1 MKISFLNILK
11 SKNYGSVIMNRR
23 LKNFIVF
30 SLVALGPFLAGI
42 TYLGMGPLKLN
53 PTSEGLR
60 FLIFLDVFYILVI
73 SAVII
78 RRIVKLKSAIK
89 LSLNGAQ
96 LHLKLTIV
104 FSLIALV
111 PTILVAIFSTITLN
125 FGLDGWFS
133 ERVRLA
139 LSSSQEAAEAYYI
152 EKQDNLLSDVV
163 TFSEYINRA
172 RDAGLL
178 VGDSDLREVLSKIQG
193 NIQRGLK
200 EVFVIDGG
208 GVIRSRGDKSYLF
221 DFEKPSN
228 KILIAAEVGEPL
240 VINDWENNE
249 LRVVV
254 KLNLFYDR
262 FLYVSRAVNGN
273 FLQLLDE
280 TNETVR
286 FYKQLEKDRGRIIFD
301 FGLLYL
307 GFSLMLILAATWVGF
322 WYAEKLSRPI
332 GELADASKKIGFGD
346 LSIRVIES
354 NKNDEISVLGRTFN
368 KMTSQLEL
376 QRDELLETNTQ
387 IEKRR
392 ILFDSVLSSVST
404 GVIGTDSFGEI
415 TFINKSALL
424 VLNIPKENSLK
435 VSLSLLIP
443 EFAEIFEKAKKLS
456 LIDTSSEIKITRLGK
471 LENLLVRIRCRTNK
485 YQRVDGYVIVFD
497 DVTEL
502 VSAQKM
508 AAWGDVARRI
518 AHEIKNPLTP
528 IKLSA
533 ERLYRKLNVIVGSEE
548 STLKRYTDVIIRQT
562 EDIQRIVDDFSK
574 FARMPEPEKQKT
586 DLTELL
592 SDVILLQQSSMP
604 NIEIMYNMKGSV
616 PLGIV
621 DKTMVNQV
629 FTNLIKN
636 AGEAI
641 LAAER
646 NKVISVTEKT
656 VLGRILITL
665 SFIENCFTIS
675 IKDDGIGL
683 PENPINLFE
692 PYVTS
697 RKEGTGLGL
706 SIVKKIIEQHNGTIS
721 LNRVSLSEGHSNFGT
736 EVVVLLPHS
745 V

>member
-1 MKISFLNILK
+1 MKISYFNILK
-11 SKNYGSVIMNRR
+11 KNNQGSTIINRK
-23 LKNFIVF
+23 LKNFIIF
-30 SLVALGPFLAGI
+30 SLVALGPLLAGI
-42 TYLGMGPLKLN
+42 TYLAMGPLKLN
-53 PTSEGLR
+53 PSSEGLR

-73 SAVII
+73 SGVIL
-78 RRIVKLKSAIK
+78 RRIIKLKSAIK

-96 LHLKLTIV
+96 LHLKLTVV

-133 ERVRLA
+133 DRVRLA
-139 LSSSQEAAEAYYI
+139 LSSSQAASEAYYV
-152 EKQDNLLSDVV
+152 EKKNSLISDVV
-163 TFSEYINRA
+163 TFSEYVNRA
-172 RDAGLL
+172 KESGIL
-178 VGDSDLREVLSKIQG
+178 VDDSDLRELISKVQD

-200 EVFVIDGG
+200 EVFVIDGSG
-208 GVIRSRGDKSYLF
+208 TIRARGDKSYLF
-221 DFEKPSN
+221 DFEKPSSQ
-228 KILIAAEVGEPL
+228 IITAAEVGKPL
-240 VINDWENNE
+240 VINDWENDE
-249 LRVVV
+249 LRVII

-262 FLYVSRAVNGN
+262 FLYVSRSVNGN
-273 FLQLLDE
+273 FLQLLNE

-286 FYKQLEKDRGRIIFD
+286 FYKQLESDRGRIIFD
-301 FGLLYL
+301 FGLLYF

-332 GELADASKKIGFGD
+332 GELVDASKKIGYGD

-354 NKNDEISVLGRTFN
+354 NRNDEISVLGRTFN
-368 KMTSQLEL
+368 QMTSQLEL
-376 QRDELLETNTQ
+376 QREELLNTNTQ

-424 VLNIPKENSLK
+424 VLNISEEEWPT
-435 VSLSLLIP
+435 VSLNILIP
-443 EFAEIFEKAKKLS
+443 EFSEIFEKAKKS
-456 LIDTSSEIKITRLGK
+456 SSIDVSNEIKITRLGK
-471 LENLLVRIRCRTNK
+471 LENLLVRVRSRANK
-485 YQRVDGYVIVFD
+485 DNKVDGYVIVFD

-508 AAWGDVARRI
+508 AAWGDEARRI

-533 ERLYRKLNVIVGSEE
+533 ERLYRKLNLSVGDEE

-586 DLTELL
+586 DLTQLL
-592 SDVILLQQSSMP
+592 SDVVLLQQGTLS
-604 NIEIMYNMKGSV
+604 NIEITYNKIGSV

-621 DKTMVNQV
+621 DKTMMNQV

-641 LAAER
+641 FSFEQ
-646 NKVISVTEKT
+646 NKEHTTGKDTIIGHIV
-656 VLGRILITL
+656 ITL
-665 SFIENCFTIS
+665 SFVENCFIIS
-675 IKDDGIGL
+675 IKDSGIGL
-683 PENPINLFE
+683 PENSVSLFE
-692 PYVTS
+692 PYITT
-697 RKEGTGLGL
+697 RTEGTGLGL

-721 LNRVSLSEGHSNFGT
+721 LDRLPHSDDHPNFST

>member
-1 MKISFLNILK
+1 MKISYFNILK
-11 SKNYGSVIMNRR
+11 KNNQGSTIINRK
-23 LKNFIVF
+23 LKNFIIF
-30 SLVALGPFLAGI
+30 SLVALGPLLAGI
-42 TYLGMGPLKLN
+42 TYLAMGPLKLN
-53 PTSEGLR
+53 PSSEGLR

-73 SAVII
+73 SGVIL
-78 RRIVKLKSAIK
+78 RRIIKLKSAIK

-96 LHLKLTIV
+96 LHLKLTVV

-133 ERVRLA
+133 DRVRLA
-139 LSSSQEAAEAYYI
+139 LSSSQAASEAYYI
-152 EKQDNLLSDVV
+152 EKQDSLISDAV
-163 TFSEYINRA
+163 TFSEYVNRA
-172 RDAGLL
+172 KESGVLID
-178 VGDSDLREVLSKIQG
+178 DSDIRELISKVQD

-200 EVFVIDGG
+200 EVFVIDGSG
-208 GVIRSRGDKSYLF
+208 TIRARGDKSYLF
-221 DFEKPSN
+221 DFEKPSAE
-228 KILIAAEVGEPL
+228 ILIAAELGKPL
-240 VINDWENNE
+240 VINDWENDE
-249 LRVVV
+249 LRVII

-262 FLYVSRAVNGN
+262 FLYVSRSVNGN
-273 FLQLLDE
+273 FLQLLNE

-286 FYKQLEKDRGRIIFD
+286 FYKQLESDRGRIIFD
-301 FGLLYL
+301 FGLLYF

-332 GELADASKKIGFGD
+332 GELVDASKKIGDGD

-354 NKNDEISVLGRTFN
+354 NRNDEISVLGRTFN
-368 KMTSQLEL
+368 QMTSQLEL
-376 QRDELLETNTQ
+376 QREELLNTNTQ

-424 VLNIPKENSLK
+424 VLNISEEEWPT
-435 VSLSLLIP
+435 VSLNILIP
-443 EFAEIFEKAKKLS
+443 EFSEIFEKAKKS
-456 LIDTSSEIKITRLGK
+456 SSIDVSNEIKITRLGK
-471 LENLLVRIRCRTNK
+471 LENLLVRVRSRANK
-485 YQRVDGYVIVFD
+485 DNKVDGYVIVFD

-533 ERLYRKLNVIVGSEE
+533 ERLYRKLNLSVGDEE

-562 EDIQRIVDDFSK
+562 EDIQRIVDDFSR

-586 DLTELL
+586 DLTQLL
-592 SDVILLQQSSMP
+592 GDVVLLQQNTLS
-604 NIEIMYNMKGSV
+604 NIEITYNKIGSV
-616 PLGIV
+616 PHGTV
-621 DKTMVNQV
+621 DKTMINQV

-641 LAAER
+641 LSIEQ
-646 NKVISVTEKT
+646 NKGHTTGKDTIIGYIVV
-656 VLGRILITL
+656 TL
-665 SFIENCFTIS
+665 SFVKNCFVIS
-675 IKDDGIGL
+675 IKDNGIGL
-683 PENPINLFE
+683 PENSVSLFE
-692 PYVTS
+692 PYITT
-697 RKEGTGLGL
+697 RKDGTGLGL

-721 LNRVSLSEGHSNFGT
+721 LDRLPHSDDHPNFST

>member
-1 MKISFLNILK
+1 MKISYFNILK
-11 SKNYGSVIMNRR
+11 KNNQGSTIINRK
-23 LKNFIVF
+23 LKNFIIF
-30 SLVALGPFLAGI
+30 SLVALGPLLAGI
-42 TYLGMGPLKLN
+42 TYLAMGPLKLN
-53 PTSEGLR
+53 PSSEGLR

-73 SAVII
+73 SGVIL
-78 RRIVKLKSAIK
+78 RRIIKLKSAIK

-96 LHLKLTIV
+96 LHLKLTVV

-133 ERVRLA
+133 DRVRLA
-139 LSSSQEAAEAYYI
+139 LSSSQAASEAYYI
-152 EKQDNLLSDVV
+152 EKQDSLISDAV
-163 TFSEYINRA
+163 TFSEYVNRA
-172 RDAGLL
+172 KESGVLID
-178 VGDSDLREVLSKIQG
+178 DSDIRELISKVQD

-200 EVFVIDGG
+200 EVFVIDGSG
-208 GVIRSRGDKSYLF
+208 TIRARGDKSYLF
-221 DFEKPSN
+221 DFEKPST
-228 KILIAAEVGEPL
+228 KILIDAEVGKPL
-240 VINDWENNE
+240 VINDWENDE
-249 LRVVV
+249 LRVII

-262 FLYVSRAVNGN
+262 FLYISRSVNGN
-273 FLQLLDE
+273 FLQLLNE

-286 FYKQLEKDRGRIIFD
+286 FYKQLESDRGRIIFD
-301 FGLLYL
+301 FGLLYF

-332 GELADASKKIGFGD
+332 GELVDASKKIGDGD

-354 NKNDEISVLGRTFN
+354 NRNDEISVLGRTFN
-368 KMTSQLEL
+368 QMTSQLEL
-376 QRDELLETNTQ
+376 QREELLNTNTQ

-424 VLNIPKENSLK
+424 VLNISEEEWPT
-435 VSLSLLIP
+435 VSLNILIP
-443 EFAEIFEKAKKLS
+443 EFSEIFEKAKKS
-456 LIDTSSEIKITRLGK
+456 SSIDVSNEIKITRLGK
-471 LENLLVRIRCRTNK
+471 LENLLVRVRSRANK
-485 YQRVDGYVIVFD
+485 DNKVDGYVIVFD

-533 ERLYRKLNVIVGSEE
+533 ERLYRKLNLSVGDEE

-562 EDIQRIVDDFSK
+562 EDIQRIVDDFSR

-586 DLTELL
+586 DLTQLL
-592 SDVILLQQSSMP
+592 GDVVLLQQNTLS
-604 NIEIMYNMKGSV
+604 NIEITYNKIGSV
-616 PLGIV
+616 PHGTV
-621 DKTMVNQV
+621 DKTMINQV

-641 LAAER
+641 LSIEQ
-646 NKVISVTEKT
+646 NKGHTTGKDTIIGYIVV
-656 VLGRILITL
+656 TL
-665 SFIENCFTIS
+665 SFEENCFKIS
-675 IKDDGIGL
+675 IKDSGIGL
-683 PENPINLFE
+683 PENSVSLFE
-692 PYVTS
+692 PYITT
-697 RKEGTGLGL
+697 RTEGTGLGL

-721 LNRVSLSEGHSNFGT
+721 LDRLSYSDDHPNFST

>member
-1 MKISFLNILK
+1 MKISYFNIMK
-11 SKNYGSVIMNRR
+11 KKDQGSTIINRK
-23 LKNFIVF
+23 LKNFIIF
-30 SLVALGPFLAGI
+30 SLVALGPLLAGI
-42 TYLGMGPLKLN
+42 TYLAMGPLKLN
-53 PTSEGLR
+53 PSSEGLR

-73 SAVII
+73 SGVIL
-78 RRIVKLKSAIK
+78 RRIIKLKSAIK

-96 LHLKLTIV
+96 LHLKLTVV

-133 ERVRLA
+133 DRVRLA
-139 LSSSQEAAEAYYI
+139 LSSSQAASEAYYI
-152 EKQDNLLSDVV
+152 EKQDNLISDVV
-163 TFSEYINRA
+163 TFSEYVNSA
-172 RDAGLL
+172 KKSGVLL
-178 VGDSDLREVLSKIQG
+178 DDSDLRELISKVQD

-200 EVFVIDGG
+200 EVFVIDGSG
-208 GVIRSRGDKSYLF
+208 TIRARGDKSYLF
-221 DFEKPSN
+221 DFEKPSPQ
-228 KILIAAEVGEPL
+228 ILIAAEVGKPL
-240 VINDWENNE
+240 VINDWENDE
-249 LRVVV
+249 LRVII

-262 FLYVSRAVNGN
+262 FLYVSRSVNGN
-273 FLQLLDE
+273 FLQLLNE

-286 FYKQLEKDRGRIIFD
+286 FYKQLESDRGRIIFD
-301 FGLLYL
+301 FGLLYF

-332 GELADASKKIGFGD
+332 GELVDASKKIGDGD

-354 NKNDEISVLGRTFN
+354 NRNDEISVLGRTFN
-368 KMTSQLEL
+368 QMTSQLEL
-376 QRDELLETNTQ
+376 QREELLNTNTQ

-424 VLNIPKENSLK
+424 VLNISKEELSK
-435 VSLSLLIP
+435 VSLNILIP
-443 EFAEIFEKAKKLS
+443 EFSEIFEKAKKS
-456 LIDTSSEIKITRLGK
+456 SSIDVSREIKITRLGK
-471 LENLLVRIRCRTNK
+471 LENLLVRVRSRANK
-485 YQRVDGYVIVFD
+485 DNKVDGYVIVFD

-533 ERLYRKLNVIVGSEE
+533 ERLYRKLNLSVGDEE

-562 EDIQRIVDDFSK
+562 EDIQRIVDDFSR

-586 DLTELL
+586 DLTQLL
-592 SDVILLQQSSMP
+592 GDVVLLQQNTLS
-604 NIEIMYNMKGSV
+604 NIEITYNKIGSV
-616 PLGIV
+616 PHGTV
-621 DKTMVNQV
+621 DKTMINQV

-641 LAAER
+641 LSIEQ
-646 NKVISVTEKT
+646 NKGHTTGKDTIIGYIVVT
-656 VLGRILITL
+656 LI
-665 SFIENCFTIS
+665 FEENCFKIS
-675 IKDDGIGL
+675 IKDSGIGV
-683 PENPINLFE
+683 PENSVSLFE
-692 PYVTS
+692 PYITT
-697 RKEGTGLGL
+697 RAEGTGLGL

-721 LNRVSLSEGHSNFGT
+721 LDRLSYSDDHPNFST

>member
-1 MKISFLNILK
+1 MKISHFNILK
-11 SKNYGSVIMNRR
+11 KKNQVNTIVNRK
-23 LKNFIVF
+23 LKNFVVF
-30 SLVALGPFLAGI
+30 SLVALGPLLAGI
-42 TYLGMGPLKLN
+42 TYLAMGPLRLN
-53 PTSEGLR
+53 PSSEGLR

-73 SAVII
+73 SGVIL
-78 RRIVKLKSAIK
+78 RRIIKLKSAIK

-96 LHLKLTIV
+96 LHLKLTVV

-133 ERVRLA
+133 DRVRLA
-139 LSSSQEAAEAYYI
+139 LSSSQAASEAYYI
-152 EKQDNLLSDVV
+152 EKQDSLISDAV
-163 TFSEYINRA
+163 TFSEYVNRA
-172 RDAGLL
+172 KESGVLID
-178 VGDSDLREVLSKIQG
+178 DSDIRELISKVQD

-200 EVFVIDGG
+200 EVFVIDGSG
-208 GVIRSRGDKSYLF
+208 TIRARGDKSYLF
-221 DFEKPSN
+221 DFEKPST
-228 KILIAAEVGEPL
+228 KILIDAEVGKPL
-240 VINDWENNE
+240 VINDWENDE
-249 LRVVV
+249 LRVII

-262 FLYVSRAVNGN
+262 FLYVSRSVNGN
-273 FLQLLDE
+273 FLQLLNE

-286 FYKQLEKDRGRIIFD
+286 FYKQLESDRGRIIFD
-301 FGLLYL
+301 FGLLYF

-332 GELADASKKIGFGD
+332 GELVDASKKIGDGD

-354 NKNDEISVLGRTFN
+354 NRNDEISVLGRTFN
-368 KMTSQLEL
+368 QMTSQLEL
-376 QRDELLETNTQ
+376 QREELLNTNIQ

-404 GVIGTDSFGEI
+404 GVIGTDSLGEI

-424 VLNIPKENSLK
+424 VLNISEKELSK
-435 VSLSLLIP
+435 VSLHILIP
-443 EFAEIFEKAKKLS
+443 EFSEVFQKAKKS
-456 LIDTSSEIKITRLGK
+456 SSIDVSNEIKITRLGK
-471 LENLLVRIRCRTNK
+471 LENLLVRVRSRVNK
-485 YQRVDGYVIVFD
+485 DKRVDGYVIVFD

-533 ERLYRKLNVIVGSEE
+533 ERLYRKLNPLVGDDE

-586 DLTELL
+586 DLTQLL
-592 SDVILLQQSSMP
+592 SDVVLLQQGTLS
-604 NIEIMYNMKGSV
+604 NIEITYNKTGSV

-621 DKTMVNQV
+621 DRTMMNQV

-641 LAAER
+641 LSLEQKKEHATG
-646 NKVISVTEKT
+646 KDTIIGHIV
-656 VLGRILITL
+656 ITL
-665 SFIENCFTIS
+665 SFVENCFIIS
-675 IKDDGIGL
+675 IKDSGIGL
-683 PENPINLFE
+683 PENSVSLFE
-692 PYVTS
+692 PYITT
-697 RKEGTGLGL
+697 RTEGTGLGL

-721 LNRVSLSEGHSNFGT
+721 LNRLPHSDDHPNFST

>member
-1 MKISFLNILK
+1 MKISYFNILK
-11 SKNYGSVIMNRR
+11 KKNQNSTIINRK
-23 LKNFIVF
+23 LKNFIIF
-30 SLVALGPFLAGI
+30 SLVALGPLLAGI
-42 TYLGMGPLKLN
+42 TYLAMGPLKLN
-53 PTSEGLR
+53 PSSEGLR

-73 SAVII
+73 SGVIL
-78 RRIVKLKSAIK
+78 RRIIKLKSAIK

-96 LHLKLTIV
+96 LHLKLTVV

-133 ERVRLA
+133 DRVRLA
-139 LSSSQEAAEAYYI
+139 LSSSQSASEAYFI
-152 EKQDNLLSDVV
+152 EKQDSLLSDVV
-163 TFSEYINRA
+163 IFSEYVNRA
-172 RDAGLL
+172 KESGILL
-178 VGDSDLREVLSKIQG
+178 NDSDLRELISKVQD

-200 EVFVIDGG
+200 EVFVIDGSG
-208 GVIRSRGDKSYLF
+208 TIRARGVKSYLF
-221 DFEKPSN
+221 DFEKPSTQ
-228 KILIAAEVGEPL
+228 ILIAAEVGKPL
-240 VINDWENNE
+240 VINDWENDE
-249 LRVVV
+249 LRVIV

-262 FLYVSRAVNGN
+262 FLYVSRSVNGN

-286 FYKQLEKDRGRIIFD
+286 FYKQLESDRGRIIFD
-301 FGLLYL
+301 FGLLYF

-332 GELADASKKIGFGD
+332 GELVDASKKIGYGD

-354 NKNDEISVLGRTFN
+354 NRSDEISVLGRTFN
-368 KMTSQLEL
+368 QMTSQLEL
-376 QRDELLETNTQ
+376 QREELLNTNTQ

-404 GVIGTDSFGEI
+404 GVIGTDSSGEI

-424 VLNIPKENSLK
+424 VLNISEEE
-435 VSLSLLIP
+435 LSKACLNILIP
-443 EFAEIFEKAKKLS
+443 EFSEIFEKAKKS
-456 LIDTSSEIKITRLGK
+456 SSIDVSNEIKITRLGK
-471 LENLLVRIRCRTNK
+471 LENLLVRVRSRANK
-485 YQRVDGYVIVFD
+485 EKKVDGYVIVFD

-533 ERLYRKLNVIVGSEE
+533 ERLYRKLNLSVGDEE

-574 FARMPEPEKQKT
+574 FARMPEPEKKKT
-586 DLTELL
+586 DLTQLL
-592 SDVILLQQSSMP
+592 SDVVLLQQGTLS
-604 NIEIMYNMKGSV
+604 NIKITYNKIGSV

-621 DKTMVNQV
+621 DKTMINQV

-641 LAAER
+641 LSLKQ
-646 NKVISVTEKT
+646 NKEHTTGKDTIIGHIV
-656 VLGRILITL
+656 ITL
-665 SFIENCFTIS
+665 SFVKNCFIIS
-675 IKDDGIGL
+675 IKDSGVGL
-683 PENPINLFE
+683 PENSVSLFE
-692 PYVTS
+692 PYITT
-697 RKEGTGLGL
+697 RKDGTGLGL
-706 SIVKKIIEQHNGTIS
+706 SIVKKIIEQHDGTIS
-721 LNRVSLSEGHSNFGT
+721 LDRLSLSDGHPNFST

>member
-11 SKNYGSVIMNRR
+11 SQNYGSVIMNRR

-53 PTSEGLR
+53 PSSEGLR

-73 SAVII
+73 SAVIV
-78 RRIVKLKSAIK
+78 RRIIKLKSAIK

-456 LIDTSSEIKITRLGK
+456 SIDTSSEIKITRLGK

-485 YQRVDGYVIVFD
+485 YQKVDGYVVVFD

-692 PYVTS
+692 PYVTT

-721 LNRVSLSEGHSNFGT
+721 LNRVSLSEDHSNFGT

>member
-1 MKISFLNILK
+1 MKISYFNILK
-11 SKNYGSVIMNRR
+11 KNNQGSTIINRK
-23 LKNFIVF
+23 LKNFIIF
-30 SLVALGPFLAGI
+30 SLVALGPLLAGI
-42 TYLGMGPLKLN
+42 TYLAMGPLKLN
-53 PTSEGLR
+53 PSSEGLR

-73 SAVII
+73 SGVIL
-78 RRIVKLKSAIK
+78 RRIIKLKSAIK

-96 LHLKLTIV
+96 LHLKLTVV

-133 ERVRLA
+133 DRVRLA
-139 LSSSQEAAEAYYI
+139 LSSSQAASEAYYI
-152 EKQDNLLSDVV
+152 EKQDSLISDAV
-163 TFSEYINRA
+163 TFSEYVNRA
-172 RDAGLL
+172 KESGVLID
-178 VGDSDLREVLSKIQG
+178 DSDIRELISKVQD

-200 EVFVIDGG
+200 EVFVIDGSG
-208 GVIRSRGDKSYLF
+208 TIRARGDKSYLF
-221 DFEKPSN
+221 DFEKPST
-228 KILIAAEVGEPL
+228 KILIDAEVGKPL
-240 VINDWENNE
+240 VINDWENDE
-249 LRVVV
+249 LRVII

-262 FLYVSRAVNGN
+262 FLYISRSVNGN
-273 FLQLLDE
+273 FLQLLNE

-286 FYKQLEKDRGRIIFD
+286 FYKQLESDRGRIIFD
-301 FGLLYL
+301 FGLLYF

-332 GELADASKKIGFGD
+332 GELVDASKKIGYGD

-354 NKNDEISVLGRTFN
+354 NRNDEISVLGRTFN
-368 KMTSQLEL
+368 QMTSQLEL
-376 QRDELLETNTQ
+376 QREELLNTNTQ

-424 VLNIPKENSLK
+424 VLNISEEEWPT
-435 VSLSLLIP
+435 VSLNILIP
-443 EFAEIFEKAKKLS
+443 EFSEIFEKAKKS
-456 LIDTSSEIKITRLGK
+456 SSIDVSNEIKITRLGK
-471 LENLLVRIRCRTNK
+471 LENLLVRVRSRANK
-485 YQRVDGYVIVFD
+485 DNKVDGYVIVFD

-533 ERLYRKLNVIVGSEE
+533 ERLYRKLNLSVGDEE

-562 EDIQRIVDDFSK
+562 EDIQRIVDDFSR

-586 DLTELL
+586 DLTQLL
-592 SDVILLQQSSMP
+592 GDVVLLQQNTLS
-604 NIEIMYNMKGSV
+604 NIEITYNKIGSV
-616 PLGIV
+616 PHGTV
-621 DKTMVNQV
+621 DKTMINQV

-641 LAAER
+641 LSIEQ
-646 NKVISVTEKT
+646 NKGHTTGKDTIIGYIVV
-656 VLGRILITL
+656 TL
-665 SFIENCFTIS
+665 SFEENCFKIS
-675 IKDDGIGL
+675 IKDSGIGL
-683 PENPINLFE
+683 PENSVSLFE
-692 PYVTS
+692 PYITT
-697 RKEGTGLGL
+697 RTEGTGLGL

-721 LNRVSLSEGHSNFGT
+721 LDRLSYSDDHPNFST

>member
-1 MKISFLNILK
+1 MKISYFNILK
-11 SKNYGSVIMNRR
+11 KNNQGSTIINRK
-23 LKNFIVF
+23 LKNFIIF
-30 SLVALGPFLAGI
+30 SLVALGPLLAGI
-42 TYLGMGPLKLN
+42 TYLAMGPLKLN
-53 PTSEGLR
+53 PSSEGLR

-73 SAVII
+73 SGVIL
-78 RRIVKLKSAIK
+78 RRIIKLKSAIK

-96 LHLKLTIV
+96 LHLKLTVV

-133 ERVRLA
+133 DRVRLA
-139 LSSSQEAAEAYYI
+139 LSSSQAASEAYYI
-152 EKQDNLLSDVV
+152 EKQDSLISDAV
-163 TFSEYINRA
+163 TFSEYVNRA
-172 RDAGLL
+172 KESGVLID
-178 VGDSDLREVLSKIQG
+178 DSDIRELISKVQD

-200 EVFVIDGG
+200 EVFVIDGSG
-208 GVIRSRGDKSYLF
+208 TIRARGDKSYLF
-221 DFEKPSN
+221 DFEKPST
-228 KILIAAEVGEPL
+228 KILIDAEVGKPL
-240 VINDWENNE
+240 VINDWENDE
-249 LRVVV
+249 LRVII

-262 FLYVSRAVNGN
+262 FLYVSRSVNGN
-273 FLQLLDE
+273 FLQLLNE

-286 FYKQLEKDRGRIIFD
+286 FYKQLESDRGRIIFD
-301 FGLLYL
+301 FGLLYF

-332 GELADASKKIGFGD
+332 GELVDSSKKIGDGD

-354 NKNDEISVLGRTFN
+354 NRNDEISVLGRTFN
-368 KMTSQLEL
+368 QMTSQLEL
-376 QRDELLETNTQ
+376 QREELLNTNTQ

-424 VLNIPKENSLK
+424 VLNISEEEWPT
-435 VSLSLLIP
+435 VSLNILIP
-443 EFAEIFEKAKKLS
+443 EFSEIFEKAKKS
-456 LIDTSSEIKITRLGK
+456 SSIDVSNEIKITRLGK
-471 LENLLVRIRCRTNK
+471 LENLLVRVRSRANK
-485 YQRVDGYVIVFD
+485 DNKVDGYVIVFD

-533 ERLYRKLNVIVGSEE
+533 ERLYRKLNLSVGDEE

-562 EDIQRIVDDFSK
+562 EDIQRIVDDFSR

-586 DLTELL
+586 DLTQLL
-592 SDVILLQQSSMP
+592 GDVVLLQQNTLS
-604 NIEIMYNMKGSV
+604 NIEITYNKIGSV
-616 PLGIV
+616 PHGTV
-621 DKTMVNQV
+621 DKTMINQV
-629 FTNLIKN
+629 FTNLLKN

-641 LAAER
+641 LSIEQ
-646 NKVISVTEKT
+646 NKGHTTGKDTIIGYIVVTF
-656 VLGRILITL
+656 
-665 SFIENCFTIS
+665 SFEENCFKIS
-675 IKDDGIGL
+675 IKDSGIGL
-683 PENPINLFE
+683 PENSVSLFE
-692 PYVTS
+692 PYITT

-721 LNRVSLSEGHSNFGT
+721 LDRLPHSDDHPNFST

>member
-1 MKISFLNILK
+1 MKISYFNILK
-11 SKNYGSVIMNRR
+11 KNNQGSTIINRK
-23 LKNFIVF
+23 LKNFIIF
-30 SLVALGPFLAGI
+30 SLVALGPLLAGI
-42 TYLGMGPLKLN
+42 TYLAMGPLKLN
-53 PTSEGLR
+53 PSSEGLR

-73 SAVII
+73 SGVIL
-78 RRIVKLKSAIK
+78 RRIIKLKSAIK

-96 LHLKLTIV
+96 LHLKLTVV

-133 ERVRLA
+133 DRVRLA
-139 LSSSQEAAEAYYI
+139 LSSSQAASEAYYI
-152 EKQDNLLSDVV
+152 EKQDSLISDAV
-163 TFSEYINRA
+163 TFSEYVNRA
-172 RDAGLL
+172 KESGVLID
-178 VGDSDLREVLSKIQG
+178 DSDIRELISKVQD

-200 EVFVIDGG
+200 EVFVIDGSG
-208 GVIRSRGDKSYLF
+208 TIRARGDKSYLF
-221 DFEKPSN
+221 DFEKPSAE
-228 KILIAAEVGEPL
+228 ILIAAELGKPL
-240 VINDWENNE
+240 VINDWENDE
-249 LRVVV
+249 LRVII
-254 KLNLFYDR
+254 KLNLFYDH
-262 FLYVSRAVNGN
+262 FLYVSRSVNGN
-273 FLQLLDE
+273 FLQLLNE

-286 FYKQLEKDRGRIIFD
+286 FYKQLESDRGRIIFD
-301 FGLLYL
+301 FGLLYF

-332 GELADASKKIGFGD
+332 GELVDASKKIGYGD

-354 NKNDEISVLGRTFN
+354 NRNDEISVLGRTFN
-368 KMTSQLEL
+368 QMTSQLEL
-376 QRDELLETNTQ
+376 QREELLNTNTQ

-404 GVIGTDSFGEI
+404 GVIGTDSLGEI

-424 VLNIPKENSLK
+424 VLNISEEEWPT
-435 VSLSLLIP
+435 VSLNILIP
-443 EFAEIFEKAKKLS
+443 EFSEIFEKAKKS
-456 LIDTSSEIKITRLGK
+456 SSIDVSNEIKITRLGK
-471 LENLLVRIRCRTNK
+471 LENLLVRVRSRANK
-485 YQRVDGYVIVFD
+485 DNKVDGYVIVFD

-533 ERLYRKLNVIVGSEE
+533 ERLYRKLNLSVGDEE

-562 EDIQRIVDDFSK
+562 EDIQRIVDDFSR

-586 DLTELL
+586 DLTQLL
-592 SDVILLQQSSMP
+592 GDVVLLQQNTLS
-604 NIEIMYNMKGSV
+604 NIEITYNKIGSV
-616 PLGIV
+616 PHGTV
-621 DKTMVNQV
+621 DKTMINQV
-629 FTNLIKN
+629 FTNLLKN

-641 LAAER
+641 LSIEQ
-646 NKVISVTEKT
+646 NKGHTTGKDTIIGYIVVTF
-656 VLGRILITL
+656 
-665 SFIENCFTIS
+665 SFEENCFKIS
-675 IKDDGIGL
+675 IKDSGIGL
-683 PENPINLFE
+683 PENSVSLFE
-692 PYVTS
+692 PYITT
-697 RKEGTGLGL
+697 RKDGTGLGL

-721 LNRVSLSEGHSNFGT
+721 LDRLPHSDDHPNFST

>member
-1 MKISFLNILK
+1 MKISRFNILK
-11 SKNYGSVIMNRR
+11 KKNQGNTILNRK

-42 TYLGMGPLKLN
+42 TYLAMGPLRLD
-53 PTSEGLR
+53 PSSEGLR

-73 SAVII
+73 SGVIL
-78 RRIVKLKSAIK
+78 RRIIKLKSAIK

-96 LHLKLTIV
+96 LHLKLTVV

-133 ERVRLA
+133 DRVRLA
-139 LSSSQEAAEAYYI
+139 LSSSQAASEAYYV
-152 EKQDNLLSDVV
+152 EKQDSLISDAV
-163 TFSEYINRA
+163 TFSEYVNRA
-172 RDAGLL
+172 KESGIL
-178 VGDSDLREVLSKIQG
+178 VDDSDLRELISKVQD

-200 EVFVIDGG
+200 EVFVIDGSG
-208 GVIRSRGDKSYLF
+208 TIRARGDKSYLF
-221 DFEKPSN
+221 DFEKPSSQ
-228 KILIAAEVGEPL
+228 IIIAAEAGKPL
-240 VINDWENNE
+240 VVNDWENDE
-249 LRVVV
+249 LRVIL

-262 FLYVSRAVNGN
+262 FLYVSRSVNGN

-286 FYKQLEKDRGRIIFD
+286 FYKQLESDRGRIIFD
-301 FGLLYL
+301 FGLLYF

-332 GELADASKKIGFGD
+332 GELVDASKKIGYGD
-346 LSIRVIES
+346 LGIRVIES
-354 NKNDEISVLGRTFN
+354 NRNDEISVLGRTFN
-368 KMTSQLEL
+368 HMTSQLEL
-376 QRDELLETNTQ
+376 QREELLITNTQ

-424 VLNIPKENSLK
+424 VLNISEEELSK
-435 VSLSLLIP
+435 VSLNILIP
-443 EFAEIFEKAKKLS
+443 EFSEIFEKAKKS
-456 LIDTSSEIKITRLGK
+456 WSIDVSNEIKITRLGK
-471 LENLLVRIRCRTNK
+471 LENLLVRVRSRVNK
-485 YQRVDGYVIVFD
+485 DKRVDGYVIVFD

-533 ERLYRKLNVIVGSEE
+533 ERLYRKLNLSVGDDE

-574 FARMPEPEKQKT
+574 FAKMPEPEKKKT
-586 DLTELL
+586 DLTQLL
-592 SDVILLQQSSMP
+592 SDIVLLQQGALS
-604 NIEIMYNMKGSV
+604 NIEITYNKIGSV

-621 DKTMVNQV
+621 DKTMMNQV

-641 LAAER
+641 FSLEQ
-646 NKVISVTEKT
+646 NKEHTTGKDTII
-656 VLGRILITL
+656 GHIIITL
-665 SFIENCFTIS
+665 SFVENCFIIS
-675 IKDDGIGL
+675 IKDSGIGL
-683 PENPINLFE
+683 PENSVSLFE
-692 PYVTS
+692 PYVTT
-697 RKEGTGLGL
+697 RTEGTGLGL

-721 LNRVSLSEGHSNFGT
+721 LDRLPHSDDHPNFST

>member
-1 MKISFLNILK
+1 MKISYFNILK
-11 SKNYGSVIMNRR
+11 KNNQGSTIINRK
-23 LKNFIVF
+23 LKNFIIF
-30 SLVALGPFLAGI
+30 SLVALGPLLAGI
-42 TYLGMGPLKLN
+42 TYLAMGPLKLN
-53 PTSEGLR
+53 PSSEGLR
-60 FLIFLDVFYILVI
+60 FLIFLDVFCILVI
-73 SAVII
+73 SGVIL
-78 RRIVKLKSAIK
+78 RRIIKLKSAIK

-96 LHLKLTIV
+96 LPLKLTVV

-133 ERVRLA
+133 DRVRLA
-139 LSSSQEAAEAYYI
+139 LSSSQAASEAYYI
-152 EKQDNLLSDVV
+152 EKQDSLISDAV
-163 TFSEYINRA
+163 TFSEYVNRA
-172 RDAGLL
+172 KESGVLID
-178 VGDSDLREVLSKIQG
+178 DSDIRELISKVQD

-200 EVFVIDGG
+200 EVFVIDGSG
-208 GVIRSRGDKSYLF
+208 TIRARGDKSYLF
-221 DFEKPSN
+221 DFEKPSTQ
-228 KILIAAEVGEPL
+228 IIIAAEVGKPL
-240 VINDWENNE
+240 VINDWENDE
-249 LRVVV
+249 LRVII

-262 FLYVSRAVNGN
+262 FLYVSRSVNGN
-273 FLQLLDE
+273 FLQLLNE

-286 FYKQLEKDRGRIIFD
+286 FYKQLESDRGRIIFD
-301 FGLLYL
+301 FGLLYF

-332 GELADASKKIGFGD
+332 GELVDASKKIGDGD

-354 NKNDEISVLGRTFN
+354 NRNDEISVLGRTFN
-368 KMTSQLEL
+368 QMTSQLEL
-376 QRDELLETNTQ
+376 QREELLNTNTQ

-424 VLNIPKENSLK
+424 VLNISEEEWPT
-435 VSLSLLIP
+435 VSLNILIP
-443 EFAEIFEKAKKLS
+443 EFSEIFEKAKKS
-456 LIDTSSEIKITRLGK
+456 SSIDVSNEIKITRLGK
-471 LENLLVRIRCRTNK
+471 LENLLVRVRSRANK
-485 YQRVDGYVIVFD
+485 DNKVDGYVIVFD

-533 ERLYRKLNVIVGSEE
+533 ERLYRKLNLSVGDEE

-562 EDIQRIVDDFSK
+562 EDIQRIVDDFSR

-586 DLTELL
+586 DLTQLL
-592 SDVILLQQSSMP
+592 GDVVLLQQNTLS
-604 NIEIMYNMKGSV
+604 NIEITYNKIGSV
-616 PLGIV
+616 PHGTV
-621 DKTMVNQV
+621 DKTMINQV

-641 LAAER
+641 LSIEQ
-646 NKVISVTEKT
+646 NKGHTTGKDTIIGYIVV
-656 VLGRILITL
+656 TL
-665 SFIENCFTIS
+665 SFVKNCFVIS
-675 IKDDGIGL
+675 IKDSGIGL
-683 PENPINLFE
+683 PENSVSLFE
-692 PYVTS
+692 PYITT
-697 RKEGTGLGL
+697 RTEGTGLGL

-721 LNRVSLSEGHSNFGT
+721 LDRLSYSDDHPNFST

>member
-1 MKISFLNILK
+1 MKISYFNILK
-11 SKNYGSVIMNRR
+11 KNNQGSTIINRK
-23 LKNFIVF
+23 LKNFIIF

-42 TYLGMGPLKLN
+42 TYLAMGPLKLN
-53 PTSEGLR
+53 PSSEGLR

-73 SAVII
+73 SGVIL
-78 RRIVKLKSAIK
+78 RRIIKLKSAIK

-96 LHLKLTIV
+96 LHLKLTVV

-133 ERVRLA
+133 DRVRLA
-139 LSSSQEAAEAYYI
+139 LSSSQAASEAYYI
-152 EKQDNLLSDVV
+152 EKQDSLISDAV
-163 TFSEYINRA
+163 TFSEYVNRA
-172 RDAGLL
+172 KESGVLID
-178 VGDSDLREVLSKIQG
+178 DSDIRELISKVQD

-200 EVFVIDGG
+200 EVFVIDGSG
-208 GVIRSRGDKSYLF
+208 TIRARGDKSYLF
-221 DFEKPSN
+221 DFEKPST
-228 KILIAAEVGEPL
+228 KILIDAEVGKPL
-240 VINDWENNE
+240 VINDWENDE
-249 LRVVV
+249 LRVII

-262 FLYVSRAVNGN
+262 FLYISRSVNGN
-273 FLQLLDE
+273 FLQLLNE

-286 FYKQLEKDRGRIIFD
+286 FYKQLESDRGRIIFD
-301 FGLLYL
+301 FGLLYF

-332 GELADASKKIGFGD
+332 GELVDASKKIGDGD

-354 NKNDEISVLGRTFN
+354 NRNDEISVLGRTFN
-368 KMTSQLEL
+368 QMTSQLEL
-376 QRDELLETNTQ
+376 QREELLNTNTQ

-424 VLNIPKENSLK
+424 VLNISEEEWPT
-435 VSLSLLIP
+435 VSLNILIP
-443 EFAEIFEKAKKLS
+443 EFSEIFEKAKKS
-456 LIDTSSEIKITRLGK
+456 SSIDVSNEIKITRLGK
-471 LENLLVRIRCRTNK
+471 LENLLVRVRSRANK
-485 YQRVDGYVIVFD
+485 DNKVDGYVIVFD

-533 ERLYRKLNVIVGSEE
+533 ERLYRKLNLSVGDEE

-562 EDIQRIVDDFSK
+562 EDIQRIVDDFSR

-586 DLTELL
+586 DLTQLL
-592 SDVILLQQSSMP
+592 GDVVLLQQNTLS
-604 NIEIMYNMKGSV
+604 NIEITYNKIGSV
-616 PLGIV
+616 PHGTV
-621 DKTMVNQV
+621 DKTMINQV

-641 LAAER
+641 LSIEQ
-646 NKVISVTEKT
+646 NKGHTTGKDTIIGYIVV
-656 VLGRILITL
+656 TL
-665 SFIENCFTIS
+665 SFEENCFKIS
-675 IKDDGIGL
+675 IKDSGIGL
-683 PENPINLFE
+683 PENSVSLFE
-692 PYVTS
+692 PYITT
-697 RKEGTGLGL
+697 RTEGTGLGL

-721 LNRVSLSEGHSNFGT
+721 LDRLSYSDDHPNFST

>member
-1 MKISFLNILK
+1 MKISYFNILK
-11 SKNYGSVIMNRR
+11 KNNQGSTIINRK
-23 LKNFIVF
+23 LKNFIIF
-30 SLVALGPFLAGI
+30 SLVALGPLLAGI
-42 TYLGMGPLKLN
+42 TYLAMGPLKLN
-53 PTSEGLR
+53 PSSEGLR

-73 SAVII
+73 SGVIL
-78 RRIVKLKSAIK
+78 RRIIKLKSAIK

-96 LHLKLTIV
+96 LHLKLTVV

-133 ERVRLA
+133 DRVRLA
-139 LSSSQEAAEAYYI
+139 LSSSQAASEAYYI
-152 EKQDNLLSDVV
+152 EKQDSLISDAV
-163 TFSEYINRA
+163 TFSEYVNRA
-172 RDAGLL
+172 KESGVLID
-178 VGDSDLREVLSKIQG
+178 DSDIRELISKVQD

-200 EVFVIDGG
+200 EVFVIDGSG
-208 GVIRSRGDKSYLF
+208 TIRARGDKSYLF
-221 DFEKPSN
+221 DFEKPST
-228 KILIAAEVGEPL
+228 KILIDAEVGKPL
-240 VINDWENNE
+240 VINDWENDE
-249 LRVVV
+249 LRVII

-262 FLYVSRAVNGN
+262 FLYVSRSVNGN
-273 FLQLLDE
+273 FLQLLNE

-286 FYKQLEKDRGRIIFD
+286 FYKQLESDRGRIIFD
-301 FGLLYL
+301 FGLLYF

-332 GELADASKKIGFGD
+332 GELVDASKKIGYGD

-354 NKNDEISVLGRTFN
+354 NRNDEISVLGRTFN
-368 KMTSQLEL
+368 QMTSQLEL
-376 QRDELLETNTQ
+376 QREELLNTNTQ

-424 VLNIPKENSLK
+424 VLNISEEEWPT
-435 VSLSLLIP
+435 VSLNILIP
-443 EFAEIFEKAKKLS
+443 EFSEIFEKAKKS
-456 LIDTSSEIKITRLGK
+456 SSIDVSNEIKITRLGK
-471 LENLLVRIRCRTNK
+471 LENLLVRVRSRANK
-485 YQRVDGYVIVFD
+485 DNKVDGYVIVFD

-533 ERLYRKLNVIVGSEE
+533 ERLYRKLNLSVGDEE

-562 EDIQRIVDDFSK
+562 EDIQRIVDDFSR

-586 DLTELL
+586 DLTQLL
-592 SDVILLQQSSMP
+592 GDVVLLQQNTLS
-604 NIEIMYNMKGSV
+604 NIEITYNKIGSV
-616 PLGIV
+616 PHGTV
-621 DKTMVNQV
+621 DKTMINQV
-629 FTNLIKN
+629 FTNLLKN

-641 LAAER
+641 LSIEQ
-646 NKVISVTEKT
+646 NKGHTTGKDTIIGYIVV
-656 VLGRILITL
+656 TL
-665 SFIENCFTIS
+665 SFEENCFKIS
-675 IKDDGIGL
+675 IKDSGIGL
-683 PENPINLFE
+683 PENSVSLFE
-692 PYVTS
+692 PYITT
-697 RKEGTGLGL
+697 RTEGTGLGL

-721 LNRVSLSEGHSNFGT
+721 LDRLSYSDDHPNFST

>member
-1 MKISFLNILK
+1 MKISYFNILK
-11 SKNYGSVIMNRR
+11 KKNQNSTIINRK
-23 LKNFIVF
+23 LKNFIIF
-30 SLVALGPFLAGI
+30 SLVALGPLLAGI
-42 TYLGMGPLKLN
+42 TYLAMGPLKLN
-53 PTSEGLR
+53 PSSEGLR

-73 SAVII
+73 SGVIL
-78 RRIVKLKSAIK
+78 RRIIKLKSAIK

-96 LHLKLTIV
+96 LHLKLTVV

-133 ERVRLA
+133 DRVRLA
-139 LSSSQEAAEAYYI
+139 LSSSQAASEAYYI
-152 EKQDNLLSDVV
+152 EKQDSLISDAV
-163 TFSEYINRA
+163 TFSEYVNRA
-172 RDAGLL
+172 KESGVLID
-178 VGDSDLREVLSKIQG
+178 DSDIRELISKVQD

-200 EVFVIDGG
+200 EVFVIDGSG
-208 GVIRSRGDKSYLF
+208 TIRARGDKSYLF
-221 DFEKPSN
+221 DFEKPST
-228 KILIAAEVGEPL
+228 KILIDAEVGKPL
-240 VINDWENNE
+240 VINDWENDE
-249 LRVVV
+249 LRVII

-262 FLYVSRAVNGN
+262 FLYISRSVNGN
-273 FLQLLDE
+273 FLQLLNE

-286 FYKQLEKDRGRIIFD
+286 FYKQLESDRGRIIFD
-301 FGLLYL
+301 FGLLYF

-332 GELADASKKIGFGD
+332 GELVDASKKIGDGD

-354 NKNDEISVLGRTFN
+354 NRNDEISVLGRTFN
-368 KMTSQLEL
+368 QMTSQLEL
-376 QRDELLETNTQ
+376 QREELLNTNTQ

-424 VLNIPKENSLK
+424 VLNISEEEWPT
-435 VSLSLLIP
+435 VSLNILIP
-443 EFAEIFEKAKKLS
+443 EFSEIFEKAKKS
-456 LIDTSSEIKITRLGK
+456 SSIDVSNEIKITRLGK
-471 LENLLVRIRCRTNK
+471 LENLLVRVRSRANK
-485 YQRVDGYVIVFD
+485 DNKVDGYVIVFD

-533 ERLYRKLNVIVGSEE
+533 ERLYRKLNLSVGDEE

-562 EDIQRIVDDFSK
+562 EDIQRIVDDFSR

-586 DLTELL
+586 DLTQLL
-592 SDVILLQQSSMP
+592 GDVVLLQQNTLS
-604 NIEIMYNMKGSV
+604 NIEITYNKIGSV
-616 PLGIV
+616 PHGTV
-621 DKTMVNQV
+621 DKTMINQV

-641 LAAER
+641 LSIEQ
-646 NKVISVTEKT
+646 NKGHTTGKDTIIGYIVV
-656 VLGRILITL
+656 TL
-665 SFIENCFTIS
+665 SFEENCFKIS
-675 IKDDGIGL
+675 IKDSGIGL
-683 PENPINLFE
+683 PENSVSLFE
-692 PYVTS
+692 PYITT
-697 RKEGTGLGL
+697 RTEGTGLGL

-721 LNRVSLSEGHSNFGT
+721 LDRLSYSDDHPNFST

>member
-1 MKISFLNILK
+1 MKISYFNILK
-11 SKNYGSVIMNRR
+11 KNNQGSTIINRK
-23 LKNFIVF
+23 LKNFIIF
-30 SLVALGPFLAGI
+30 SLVALGPLLAGI
-42 TYLGMGPLKLN
+42 TYLAMGPLKLN
-53 PTSEGLR
+53 PSSEGLR

-73 SAVII
+73 SGVIL
-78 RRIVKLKSAIK
+78 RRIIKLKSAIK

-96 LHLKLTIV
+96 LHLKLTVV

-133 ERVRLA
+133 DRVRLA
-139 LSSSQEAAEAYYI
+139 LSSSQAASEAYYI
-152 EKQDNLLSDVV
+152 EKQDSLISDAV
-163 TFSEYINRA
+163 TFSEYVNRA
-172 RDAGLL
+172 KESGVLID
-178 VGDSDLREVLSKIQG
+178 DSDIRELISRVQD

-200 EVFVIDGG
+200 EVFVIDGSG
-208 GVIRSRGDKSYLF
+208 TIRARGDKSYLF
-221 DFEKPSN
+221 DFEKPST
-228 KILIAAEVGEPL
+228 KILIDAEVGKPL
-240 VINDWENNE
+240 VINDWENDE
-249 LRVVV
+249 LRVII

-262 FLYVSRAVNGN
+262 FLYVSRSVNGN
-273 FLQLLDE
+273 FLQLLNE

-286 FYKQLEKDRGRIIFD
+286 FYKQLESDRGRIIFD
-301 FGLLYL
+301 FGLLYF

-332 GELADASKKIGFGD
+332 GELVDASKKIGDGD

-354 NKNDEISVLGRTFN
+354 NRNDEISVLGRTFN
-368 KMTSQLEL
+368 QMTSQLEL
-376 QRDELLETNTQ
+376 QREELLNTNTQ

-424 VLNIPKENSLK
+424 VLNISEEEWPT
-435 VSLSLLIP
+435 VSLNILIP
-443 EFAEIFEKAKKLS
+443 EFSEIFEKAKKS
-456 LIDTSSEIKITRLGK
+456 SSIDVSNEIKITRLGK
-471 LENLLVRIRCRTNK
+471 LENLLVRVRSRANK
-485 YQRVDGYVIVFD
+485 NNKVDGYVIVFD

-533 ERLYRKLNVIVGSEE
+533 ERLYRKLNLSVGDEE

-562 EDIQRIVDDFSK
+562 EDIQRIVDDFSR

-586 DLTELL
+586 DLTQLL
-592 SDVILLQQSSMP
+592 GDVVLLQQNTLS
-604 NIEIMYNMKGSV
+604 NIEITYNKIGSV
-616 PLGIV
+616 PHGTV
-621 DKTMVNQV
+621 DKTMINQV

-641 LAAER
+641 LSIEQ
-646 NKVISVTEKT
+646 NKGHTTGKDTIIGYIVV
-656 VLGRILITL
+656 TL
-665 SFIENCFTIS
+665 SFEENCFKIS
-675 IKDDGIGL
+675 IKDSGIGL
-683 PENPINLFE
+683 PENSVSLFE
-692 PYVTS
+692 PYITT
-697 RKEGTGLGL
+697 RTEGTGLGL

-721 LNRVSLSEGHSNFGT
+721 LDRLPHSDDHPNFST